1 MCPGAGIVTGGIPPG
16 DVRGNDYAT
25 RITID
30 VRAPVNTLKSSFCG
44 GKTVRRLDE
53 FPELEK
59 ALRDGDL
66 LTGRLF
72 CAQLFQFDE
81 RQSLRERAI
90 AAGDPLFRPHGR
102 SEDVCHPSARV
113 STRDRH

>member
-1 MCPGAGIVTGGIPPG
+1 MKSGA
-16 DVRGNDYAT
+16 R
-25 RITID
+25 
-30 VRAPVNTLKSSFCG
+30 G

-72 CAQLFQFDE
+72 CAQLFDRDVRRNRLGE
-81 RQSLRERAI
+81 VT
-90 AAGDPLFRPHGR
+90 PLQA
-102 SEDVCHPSARV
+102 VVKAL
-113 STRDRH
+113 

>member
-1 MCPGAGIVTGGIPPG
+1 MKSGA
-16 DVRGNDYAT
+16 R
-25 RITID
+25 
-30 VRAPVNTLKSSFCG
+30 G

-72 CAQLFQFDE
+72 CAQLFGFD
-81 RQSLRERAI
+81 A
-90 AAGDPLFRPHGR
+90 GR
-102 SEDVCHPSARV
+102 SSCV
-113 STRDRH
+113 SEQASGLEHLGEGLAGK